1 MSSDNG
7 RPTGFW
13 LQVDGCP
20 NGPSWVEVENTVDDF
35 MLLGRGWKAVVRSRR
50 LTRGQY
56 LAFEYGGDVMLS
68 VKIFRAEGG
77 RVDCC
82 AESDNSSRSSGFGD
96 EDEDEDEENSVRVKV
111 EGSSPS

>member
-1 MSSDNG
+1 MDSDDG

-20 NGPSWVEVENTVDDF
+20 NGPSWVAVEYTIDDF
-35 MLLGRGWKAVVRSRR
+35 MLLGRGWKAFTRSRH

-56 LAFEYGGDVMLS
+56 LAFEYDGDVTLS

-82 AESDNSSRSSGFGD
+82 AECDSNSRSSDYDD
-96 EDEDEDEENSVRVKV
+96 EDEDEDEENSIRIKV
-111 EGSSPS
+111 ERSPPS